1 MQSSGLA
8 ARDRAHV
15 HARAGPHERAP
26 LDPRGV
32 ALELGGVEA
41 VEAACQFG
49 LGARGRRHTLRSDLR
64 SDLFTGCPVSSPSR
78 RHHRPLDRLHAC
90 VKQTAHVSRAEPHE
104 HAERRARPE
113 VDARELLEARRE
125 RDAARL
131 GLELLHLRRLQ
142 LHGNMLRRAT
152 RVG

>member
-1 MQSSGLA
+1 MMRRGPREQTTVFGSQRCCALFRVVLVQGTLLTRRRGVARACVRVTEDDDEEEAKPQTKPNGKRSLAVPSSGLA

-41 VEAACQFG
+41 VEAACRFG
-49 LGARGRRHTLRSDLR
+49 LGWGGRRHTLR

-78 RHHRPLDRLHAC
+78 RHRHPLDRLHA
-90 VKQTAHVSRAEPHE
+90 
-104 HAERRARPE
+104 
-113 VDARELLEARRE
+113 
-125 RDAARL
+125 
-131 GLELLHLRRLQ
+131 
-142 LHGNMLRRAT
+142 
-152 RVG
+152 